1 MKRQWKADDYAVLM
15 YIGAPEYGKKR
26 EYWITL
32 GGHAHNQA
40 LSGLPVGALGTRHG
54 SIFN

>member
-54 SIFN
+54 NIFN